1 MRRPDGRRSG
11 WIALLAS
18 LSLALPAQ
26 AAPPPRPVSL
36 SWSRLPGAETCRD
49 ARALAQAVEQRLGH
63 PVFVAPTQAAW
74 TIEGRIEHRSAP
86 DAWRATIS
94 IEDEH
99 GALLGTRELT
109 SESPHCEALDEQLT
123 LVVALMIDPDAALLP
138 PPSPSPPS
146 PSPSP
151 APPPTLPLPSPSPSP
166 TLPPAPVPAPA
177 PPLPPLPPPR
187 PPTPSTTFGA
197 RLGPTFS
204 LGLLPTLGL
213 GAELR
218 GHLRPPG
225 WPTLEIGAAVW
236 APREVSN
243 GLFGATFSLAH
254 AFLAACPL
262 QVARWGFDLAP
273 CAGVQLGALRAGG
286 FGFDLSRQQEQIVF
300 DATLGADLRRR
311 LVGPL
316 FAAAYVE
323 MIVPVVRDRFFYL
336 TAGGVKNEVFRLSPV
351 AGSANLSLG
360 VELP

>member
-1 MRRPDGRRSG
+1 MRRADGRRAAG
-11 WIALLAS
+11 IALLAS
-18 LSLALPAQ
+18 LTLAPSAQ
-26 AAPPPRPVSL
+26 AAPPPRPVAL

-109 SESPHCEALDEQLT
+109 SEAPHCEALDEQLT

-138 PPSPSPPS
+138 PPPASPSPP
-146 PSPSP
+146 PTLPSP

-166 TLPPAPVPAPA
+166 SPTLPPVPAPVP
-177 PPLPPLPPPR
+177 PPLPPPR
-187 PPTPSTTFGA
+187 PSTIFGA
-197 RLGPTFS
+197 RLGPALS